1 VLAGVVIGI
10 ALSLVWLVYV
20 ATTPQM
26 PLLGRESGTN
36 VFRDAGGETFAGFA
50 MMRLDAGLFFATAE
64 ALDERIRALVQD
76 ADPPLRAMLLD
87 MESVDF
93 VDSQGAATLSEI
105 LDFTDS
111 AGVRLHLAR
120 VKPAAAK
127 VLASDGVL
135 ERLGEDRVHG
145 SIPLAVEAE
154 LAADR
159 G

>member
-1 VLAGVVIGI
+1 MA
-10 ALSLVWLVYV
+10 A
-20 ATTPQM
+20 Q
-26 PLLGRESGTN
+26 
-36 VFRDAGGETFAGFA
+36 
-50 MMRLDAGLFFATAE
+50 
-64 ALDERIRALVQD
+64 
-76 ADPPLRAMLLD
+76 
-87 MESVDF
+87 

-120 VKPAAAK
+120 VKPAAVK

-135 ERLGEDRVHG
+135 ERLGEHRVHG